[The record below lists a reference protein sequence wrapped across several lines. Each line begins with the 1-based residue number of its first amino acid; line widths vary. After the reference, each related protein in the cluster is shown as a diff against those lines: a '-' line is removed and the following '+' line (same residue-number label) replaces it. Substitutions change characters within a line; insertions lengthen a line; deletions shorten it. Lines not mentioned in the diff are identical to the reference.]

1 MKKIFCTICIVA
13 LVILNYSFVLAGGT
27 ETGNIAVNNE
37 NTGKMGGTIQAAG
50 AGAKGDQIAT
60 GAVKVQDA
68 KTKDITINN
77 KYKGPQVQIKGKN
90 AQGDQVAPGGVLIKG
105 GQ

>member
-1 MKKIFCTICIVA
+1 MKKTILSPEDIKDIIQ
-13 LVILNYSFVLAGGT
+13 LYTNKIISSTHVLAKNFKT
-27 ETGNIAVNNE
+27 THKNISHILKE
-37 NTGKMGGTIQAAG
+37 
-50 AGAKGDQIAT
+50 
-60 GAVKVQDA
+60 
-68 KTKDITINN
+68 KDITINN